1 MSTGGKV
8 LVVMVTLFTLVWL
21 GLMSMVAR
29 LNWNHGERVQAG
41 EKAIAALEQQVSEAT
56 TQLQK
61 LENDVVTSHMVN
73 DDSRTLL
80 RIQYNDQ
87 EKTLAEI
94 TENLSRMEGLFNN
107 LELAKSETLAHIE
120 VRKKEIVEDQ
130 AKLKTIVTETDQSK
144 QRNSDLLAK
153 LNDLRTQFAKLV
165 ATNTETFNKIGTSQP
180 MKDVSPGA
188 PLITGR

>member
-120 VRKKEIVEDQ
+120 VRKKETVEDQ

-153 LNDLRTQFAKLV
+153 LSDLRLQFSKLV
-165 ATNTETFNKIGTSQP
+165 ATNTEIFSKIGTSQP
-180 MKDVSPGA
+180 IKDVSPGA